1 MAHRARA
8 ITVCPN
14 ALITLSLPTPWP
26 FPPYCF
32 LLRNGVVTL
41 RETCLSSFMSVSL
54 RKIGGEKKKKSIFLL
69 NVFKAFSFSK
79 FRIYP
84 TF

>member
-8 ITVCPN
+8 ITLFCPN

-32 LLRNGVVTL
+32 
-41 RETCLSSFMSVSL
+41 SV
-54 RKIGGEKKKKSIFLL
+54 EKWGCD
-69 NVFKAFSFSK
+69 FKGNMSK
-79 FRIYP
+79 FLYVCVIEKDRGRKKEKVNLLIERV
-84 TF
+84 